1 MSREITVAI
10 MISIAAFCLVMVE
23 SYLNGNGLNHR
34 LAQKIVISVGC
45 GFTAWLAMNS
55 WFKNEK

>member
-1 MSREITVAI
+1 MSREIKVTTMV
-10 MISIAAFCLVMVE
+10 SIAAFLLIMVE

-34 LAQKIVISVGC
+34 IAQKIVISVGC